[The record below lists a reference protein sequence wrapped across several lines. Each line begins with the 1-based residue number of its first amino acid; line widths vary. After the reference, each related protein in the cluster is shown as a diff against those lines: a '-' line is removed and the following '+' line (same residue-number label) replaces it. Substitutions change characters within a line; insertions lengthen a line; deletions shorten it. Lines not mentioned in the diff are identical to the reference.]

1 MKSCSKLHTD
11 LLLSCLAAIAA
22 GAVMQRITISLEDEL
37 AEALD
42 AHVAGK
48 GYANRSEAVR
58 DLIREMVAREV
69 AAAGDGTQTGIGIL
83 SYIFDHGRRDLARR
97 LTHTHH
103 DHHVMNLST
112 LHLHLDHSNC
122 LEVAV
127 LRGPVGEMRALADQ
141 VTAERGVAFGDLR
154 LVADPTK

>member
-1 MKSCSKLHTD
+1 MPAHALH
-11 LLLSCLAAIAA
+11 
-22 GAVMQRITISLEDEL
+22 VQ
-37 AEALD
+37 LD
-42 AHVAGK
+42 A
-48 GYANRSEAVR
+48 
-58 DLIREMVAREV
+58 DARGV
-69 AAAGDGTQTGIGIL
+69 GNDAAQTGIGVL
-83 SYIFDHGRRDLARR
+83 SYIFDHERRDLARR

-112 LHLHLDHSNC
+112 LHLHLDHHNC

-154 LVADPTK
+154 LVADPAKGRASGS